1 MESVKLS
8 AAGAVTLATVSVAIG
23 GWVSQRQKE
32 LQTADKN
39 IGVVR
44 KPIPWRV
51 QRPPRTNLQ
60 HFDAGWVRANNR
72 KGIRALDPVSH
83 RSVFWKGRTRKPV
96 YALWAG
102 SRFHRIYR
110 EN

>member
-8 AAGAVTLATVSVAIG
+8 VAGAMTLTTVSVAIG

-44 KPIPWRV
+44 KPIP
-51 QRPPRTNLQ
+51 
-60 HFDAGWVRANNR
+60 
-72 KGIRALDPVSH
+72 
-83 RSVFWKGRTRKPV
+83 
-96 YALWAG
+96 
-102 SRFHRIYR
+102 
-110 EN
+110 

>member
-1 MESVKLS
+1 MGSVKLS
-8 AAGAVTLATVSVAIG
+8 VAVAATLTTVSVAIG

-60 HFDAGWVRANNR
+60 HFNAGWVRANNR
-72 KGIRALDPVSH
+72 RGN
-83 RSVFWKGRTRKPV
+83 TRVGLCFSSLSILKM
-96 YALWAG
+96 
-102 SRFHRIYR
+102 SDS
-110 EN
+110 